1 MTAAEGKNPQNS
13 TQTQPKLRWI
23 RRLSRQ
29 LPDELHIMST
39 KKTSTS
45 AFSAAGPWVR
55 DNLPTDLGQPDLSYS
70 AVSCSRWRHVDL
82 ISGTTA
88 ERESSFKCNLEIP
101 SLACYVIAKNVTMT
115 TNRFRLCIFDNIRN
129 RTLQSCCFRRRVNY
143 NELNE

>member
-101 SLACYVIAKNVTMT
+101 SLACYMIAKTWWRQQIVSVCVFLETYAIGP
-115 TNRFRLCIFDNIRN
+115 CKAAASED
-129 RTLQSCCFRRRVNY
+129 
-143 NELNE
+143 ELTIMN